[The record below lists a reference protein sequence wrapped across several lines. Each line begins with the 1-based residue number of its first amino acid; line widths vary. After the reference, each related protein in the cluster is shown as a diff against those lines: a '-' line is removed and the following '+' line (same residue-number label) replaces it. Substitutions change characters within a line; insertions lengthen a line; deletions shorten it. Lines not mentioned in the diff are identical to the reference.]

1 MPGLVFFWARIIYCQ
16 NFCIYIKK
24 RRLLIRCLHLLDR
37 NRARAPRCIRLC
49 LFSIKYLP
57 IFYLLAFGSNGIIIT
72 RCLWS
77 RNPSAQNAWCRSFR
91 TYQKVKTFSRMS
103 VLNQK
108 TPKRRCHEFS
118 APSFFQIPSNPW
130 FIWFWL
136 KYQDK
141 NVMLAWGQILF
152 ARCACCQNFAR
163 YQKAIQNL
171 LCLISIKSMVRIHH
185 GLSLQ
190 ARCLNIS

>member
-1 MPGLVFFWARIIYCQ
+1 MLCSSNSLLKHQ
-16 NFCIYIKK
+16 NCSPI
-24 RRLLIRCLHLLDR
+24 
-37 NRARAPRCIRLC
+37 PVC
-49 LFSIKYLP
+49 LFLTKEKTAMCSSLLSLSQISSKSG
-57 IFYLLAFGSNGIIIT
+57 LLASGSNGIIIT